1 MLKTKSTQPQSVHSA
16 QGECGTPHGPPPPP
30 VGSWVSWAP
39 LMVRALVALLRVA
52 APPLAGG
59 LLALAWSIP
68 RRFSLTLHPRRHSQG
83 DEEPPSGGTAAPAA
97 EDDDRFAKW
106 AWFCLHRD
114 QSPRRECIKIVTQP
128 WFDHSILILIL
139 LNSVTMT
146 VRTSALSSLD
156 LSTSR
161 PLSLSALPR
170 PRSPPRARVRVLP
183 AALCQPGADQDPALL
198 EQECLLTRLL
208 HRLLMG
214 SRAVGPR
221 ALAKGVRAS
230 PRTQNDTSTQAT
242 RACHTVVPFR
252 HAWTHAVL
260 LPARSDAELTLRL
273 YLPSAVAV
281 TVRGE
286 RTHALW
292 PTG

>member
-1 MLKTKSTQPQSVHSA
+1 MDHPLHQW
-16 QGECGTPHGPPPPP
+16 GR
-30 VGSWVSWAP
+30 GSRGL

-52 APPLAGG
+52 APTLAGG

-146 VRTSALSSLD
+146 VRTSALSLA
-156 LSTSR
+156 LSPYLS
-161 PLSLSALPR
+161 LSLSALPR
-170 PRSPPRARVRVLP
+170 LRSPPRARVRVLP
-183 AALCQPGADQDPALL
+183 AALRQPGADQDPALL

-230 PRTQNDTSTQAT
+230 PRTQNDTSTQTT
-242 RACHTVVPFR
+242 RACPPRRRSGMRGRTR
-252 HAWTHAVL
+252 SCSL
-260 LPARSDAELTLRL
+260 RARTLSSRSAF

>member
-39 LMVRALVALLRVA
+39 LMVRALVAPLRVA

-68 RRFSLTLHPRRHSQG
+68 RRISLTLHPRRHSQG

-128 WFDHSILILIL
+128 WFDHSILVLIL

-146 VRTSALSSLD
+146 VRTSALSSL
-156 LSTSR
+156 SR
-161 PLSLSALPR
+161 SLALSLSLCAP
-170 PRSPPRARVRVLP
+170 SPSLTARARVRSSSL
-183 AALCQPGADQDPALL
+183 
-198 EQECLLTRLL
+198 
-208 HRLLMG
+208 
-214 SRAVGPR
+214 SRCY
-221 ALAKGVRAS
+221 
-230 PRTQNDTSTQAT
+230 D
-242 RACHTVVPFR
+242 
-252 HAWTHAVL
+252 
-260 LPARSDAELTLRL
+260 
-273 YLPSAVAV
+273 
-281 TVRGE
+281 
-286 RTHALW
+286 
-292 PTG
+292 